1 MMIRKR
7 SNAEKMK
14 KSMAK
19 VLDVYNKLMYILNTE
34 QKRYGLLLLA
44 MSFVGA
50 LLETIGVSAIVP
62 LIQVLMTPEK
72 ILEKKWI
79 GDILEFLNVY
89 KNEEIILIFGMGIIL
104 VYIFKNLFFIFLSWV
119 RSVYACKIQRE
130 LSVYMMKSYM
140 DKGYSFFLTKNT
152 SELMR
157 GVFNDTS
164 CVYNFINQ
172 LFRTIVDC
180 LTIALICIYIFA
192 TDITFALGMVALAC
206 LCLLIVFGYF
216 KSRMQ
221 RYGQESRKYTA
232 VVNQQAIQAFQ
243 GIKEVIV
250 MRKQKYFVKNF
261 ENAWLKQ
268 RKPSVGHAV
277 GAESPAYII
286 EAICITG
293 LLGLVCFRVIFGG
306 KNVESMFPILSAFA
320 VGAFRILPALGKI
333 SSGFNTL
340 NFYLAPLDHMYK
352 QLKDTEEQGDTLE
365 NIYLVDKKA
374 GKEVVEFKNELR
386 VNRIC
391 WKYTEEMGYVLKNLS
406 LVIKKGES
414 VAFIGHSGAG
424 KTTLA
429 DVMLGLLKPQSG
441 EVTIDGKDI
450 FTFGDEWSNI
460 MGYVPQAVYLPDDSI
475 RKNIAFGISDKSIDD
490 EKIWDAL
497 EQAQLK
503 EFVELL
509 PQRLDTPIGERGI
522 RFSGGQR
529 QRVAIARALYNS
541 PDILILDEATAS
553 LDNETENAVMEAIE
567 RLQGKI
573 TLIIIAHRLTTIKKC
588 DRIYEV
594 SNGVAVERQKS
605 EIFEESAQ

>member
-1 MMIRKR
+1 
-7 SNAEKMK
+7 MK

-34 QKRYGLLLLA
+34 QKRYGLFLLA

-62 LIQVLMTPEK
+62 LIQVLMTPEQ

-79 GDILEFLNVY
+79 GNIFDFFNID
-89 KNEEIILIFGMGIIL
+89 KNEEIILIFVIGIIL

-130 LSVYMMKSYM
+130 LSVYMMKAYM
-140 DKGYSFFLTKNT
+140 DKGYPFFLTKNT

-164 CVYNFINQ
+164 SVYNFINQ

-180 LTIALICIYIFA
+180 LTVALICIYIFV
-192 TDITFALGMVALAC
+192 TDTMLALGMVVLAG

-216 KSRMQ
+216 KNKMQ
-221 RYGQESRKYTA
+221 RYGQESRKYSA

-277 GAESPAYII
+277 GTESPAYII

-293 LLGLVCFRVIFGG
+293 LLGLVCFRVILGG
-306 KNVESMFPILSAFA
+306 ENVETMFPTLSAFA

-340 NFYLAPLDHMYK
+340 NFYLVPLDHMYR
-352 QLKDTEEQGDTLE
+352 QLKDTEEKGDTLE
-365 NIYLVDKKA
+365 NIYLVDKNA
-374 GKEVVEFKNELR
+374 DKEFVEFKNELKIDQ
-386 VNRIC
+386 IC
-391 WKYTEEMGYVLKNLS
+391 WRYAEELGYVLKDLS

-429 DVMLGLLKPQSG
+429 DIMLGLLKPQSG

-460 MGYVPQAVYLPDDSI
+460 MGYVPQSVYLPDDSI
-475 RKNIAFGISDKSIDD
+475 RKNIAFGIPDKNIDD

-503 EFVELL
+503 EFVESL

-567 RLQGKI
+567 GLQGKI

-594 SNGVAVERQKS
+594 DNGVVVERRKS

>member
-1 MMIRKR
+1 
-7 SNAEKMK
+7 MK

-34 QKRYGLLLLA
+34 QKRYGLFLLA

-62 LIQVLMTPEK
+62 LIQVLMTPEQ
-72 ILEKKWI
+72 ILEKKWLGNI
-79 GDILEFLNVY
+79 FDFFNID
-89 KNEEIILIFGMGIIL
+89 KNEEIILIFVIGIIL

-130 LSVYMMKSYM
+130 LSVYMMKAYM
-140 DKGYSFFLTKNT
+140 DKGYPFFLTKNT

-164 CVYNFINQ
+164 SVYNFINQ

-180 LTIALICIYIFA
+180 LTVALICIYIFV
-192 TDITFALGMVALAC
+192 TDTMLALGMVVLAG

-216 KSRMQ
+216 KNKMQ
-221 RYGQESRKYTA
+221 RYGQESRKYSA

-277 GAESPAYII
+277 GTESPAYII

-293 LLGLVCFRVIFGG
+293 LLGLVCFRVILGG
-306 KNVESMFPILSAFA
+306 ENVETMFPTLSAFA

-340 NFYLAPLDHMYK
+340 NFYLVPLDHMYR
-352 QLKDTEEQGDTLE
+352 QLKDTEEKGDTLE
-365 NIYLVDKKA
+365 NIYLVDKNA
-374 GKEVVEFKNELR
+374 DKEFVEFKNELKIDQ
-386 VNRIC
+386 IC
-391 WKYTEEMGYVLKNLS
+391 WRYAEELGYVLKDLS

-429 DVMLGLLKPQSG
+429 DIMLGLLKPQSG

-460 MGYVPQAVYLPDDSI
+460 MGYVPQSVYLPDDSI
-475 RKNIAFGISDKSIDD
+475 RKNIAFGIPDKNIDD

-503 EFVELL
+503 EFVESL

-567 RLQGKI
+567 GLQGKI

-594 SNGVAVERQKS
+594 DNGVVVERRKS

>member
-1 MMIRKR
+1 M
-7 SNAEKMK
+7 N

-19 VLDVYNKLMYILNTE
+19 VIDVYNKLMYIMNTE

-62 LIQVLMTPEK
+62 LIQVLMTPEQ
-72 ILEKKWI
+72 ILKNKWI
-79 GDILEFLNVY
+79 GKILEFLNIY
-89 KNEEIILIFGMGIIL
+89 KNEQIILIFGLGIIL
-104 VYIFKNLFFIFLSWV
+104 VYIFKNIFFIFMSWV

-130 LSVYMMKSYM
+130 LSVHMMKTYM
-140 DKGYSFFLTKNT
+140 DKGYPFFLTKNT

-164 CVYNFINQ
+164 SVYSFINQ

-180 LTIALICIYIFA
+180 LTVALICIYIFV
-192 TDITFALGMVALAC
+192 TDIMFALGMVVLAC
-206 LCLLIVFGYF
+206 MCLLIVFGYF
-216 KSRMQ
+216 KNRMQ
-221 RYGQESRKYTA
+221 RYGRESRKYTA

-306 KNVESMFPILSAFA
+306 ENVEIMFPTLSAFA

-340 NFYLAPLDHMYK
+340 NFFLAPLDHMYK
-352 QLKDTEEQGDTLE
+352 QLKDTEAQGDTLE
-365 NIYLVDKKA
+365 NIYLVDKNA
-374 GKEVVEFKNELR
+374 DREFVEFKNELR
-386 VNRIC
+386 INQIC
-391 WKYTEEMGYVLKNLS
+391 WRYTEELGYVLKDLS

-429 DVMLGLLKPQSG
+429 DIMLGLLKPQSG

-475 RKNIAFGISDKSIDD
+475 RKNIAFGIPDKNIDD
-490 EKIWDAL
+490 EKVWNAL

-503 EFVELL
+503 EFVESL
-509 PQRLDTPIGERGI
+509 PHRLDTLIGERGI

-529 QRVAIARALYNS
+529 QRIAIARALYSS
-541 PDILILDEATAS
+541 PDVLILDEATAA
-553 LDNETENAVMEAIE
+553 LDNETEMAVMESIE
-567 RLQGKI
+567 HLKGKI
-573 TLIIIAHRLTTIKKC
+573 TLIIIAHRLTTIRDC
-588 DRIYEV
+588 DKVYEV
-594 SNGVAVERQKS
+594 KDGKIWERDK
-605 EIFEESAQ
+605 EKLLRRYT